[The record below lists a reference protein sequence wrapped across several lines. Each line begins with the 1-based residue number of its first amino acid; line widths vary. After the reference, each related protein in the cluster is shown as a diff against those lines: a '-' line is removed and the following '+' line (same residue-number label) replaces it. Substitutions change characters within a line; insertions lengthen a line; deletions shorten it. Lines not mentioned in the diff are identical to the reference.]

1 MTALTLADFLRARY
15 DEDAADHYP
24 YQPSEVGDFTTPT
37 SGCVHCGIP
46 ANTAGDRCRVLADV
60 EAKRRIVDL
69 HAPFHVRTANDG
81 LNWDYRGCGE
91 CSQPDGVADGETW
104 WPCTTLRLLAL
115 PYASHPDYDERWRP

>member
-1 MTALTLADFLRARY
+1 MTALTLADFLRARIAN
-15 DEDAADHYP
+15 DERAARALAEH
-24 YQPSEVGDFTTPT
+24 
-37 SGCVHCGIP
+37 
-46 ANTAGDRCRVLADV
+46 DRRPVLSLAITVNHPDRLLV
-60 EAKRRIVDL
+60 ECEAKRRIVDL